1 MKVCTISDSSTM
13 AGHSPEPMACSRNES
28 PSMICAHMQKDLLS
42 SCSDRRVSDVEPAAA
57 AASSQTHTTCQ
68 YDKRALLLSA
78 DAEVWRSHF
87 SQLHP

>member
-28 PSMICAHMQKDLLS
+28 PSMICARMQKDLLS
-42 SCSDRRVSDVEPAAA
+42 SCYDRSVSDVEPAAA
-57 AASSQTHTTCQ
+57 AASSQMHTTCQ
-68 YDKRALLLSA
+68 SDKRARVLIA
-78 DAEVWRSHF
+78 DVEVWRSSF